1 METARGKEVV
11 SGAEGRRALKPGR
24 RGRRR
29 GPLPGVCRPARR
41 DPEDLAGPEV
51 REARS
56 PAAEQLPAASR
67 DQKPPTGGSKEE
79 CAFAQP
85 STSSRTTE
93 KEGKK
98 RKRSKKDDNV
108 ASHKEKAERSENPKP
123 RKKIPIPPIPTTL
136 PPIDLV
142 HRDILRAWG
151 QELRISTKGPKIDLY
166 RRVCEYAF
174 PHQKEIPTTAK
185 EVKIKTPSQIKAKME
200 KEELSL
206 ENGTT
211 VYPAGTEA
219 LEAAPPLLEG
229 VPVPLE
235 DVNTVEVTTSA
246 PEAVLASWARI
257 VANSGK
263 RKAVETLPEASGERW
278 CVVHGRS
285 LPASKRGWVQLQF
298 HAGQAWVPEKRKG
311 RVNALFLLPSCN
323 FPPSHLED
331 NLLCP
336 ECVHRNKILSRSL
349 QWD

>member
-1 METARGKEVV
+1 MWRDTLSCGKNVGLMAGGE
-11 SGAEGRRALKPGR
+11 
-24 RGRRR
+24 RRR
-29 GPLPGVCRPARR
+29 GEEKGGESQGVAADVEVLSPGSADLR
-41 DPEDLAGPEV
+41 D
-51 REARS
+51 
-56 PAAEQLPAASR
+56 
-67 DQKPPTGGSKEE
+67 KPPTGCSKEE
-79 CAFAQP
+79 ERAFTQP
-85 STSSRTTE
+85 STSSSTTE

-108 ASHKEKAERSENPKP
+108 SSRKEKAERSENPKP
-123 RKKIPIPPIPTTL
+123 RKKIPVPPIPTNL
-136 PPIDLV
+136 PPIDLI

-151 QELRISTKGPKIDLY
+151 QELRLSTKGPKIDLY

-174 PHQKEIPTTAK
+174 PHQKTCLQDIPTTAK
-185 EVKIKTPSQIKAKME
+185 EVKIKTPSQIKLKME

-206 ENGTT
+206 ENATKT

-219 LEAAPPLLEG
+219 LEVAPPLLEG

-298 HAGQAWVPEKRKG
+298 HAGQAWVPEKKKG